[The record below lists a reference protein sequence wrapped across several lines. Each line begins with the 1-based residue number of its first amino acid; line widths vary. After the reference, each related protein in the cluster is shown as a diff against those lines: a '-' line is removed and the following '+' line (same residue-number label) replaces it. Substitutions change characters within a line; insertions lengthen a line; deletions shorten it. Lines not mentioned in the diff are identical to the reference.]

1 MGKPNNVMSFNKRN
15 LKKNRKKL
23 LKKNFQIKVE
33 CMRIEDLIKLKL
45 KPTNDYQKNYSNE
58 QIMKQSRCLSPVQSL
73 DEKGY
78 EFSIIDGK
86 LKVFVKER
94 ISIMDGFSNDWYEE
108 DELNPQSMRFV
119 SIEEITDYNSLWF
132 TTQTGWYSKNDLIPY
147 VGIRK
152 KNSND
157 DYMWY
162 SWDNSSVLRP
172 LCETLCWDENNFTL
186 FSKYMFKQT
195 G

>member
-1 MGKPNNVMSFNKRN
+1 
-15 LKKNRKKL
+15 
-23 LKKNFQIKVE
+23 
-33 CMRIEDLIKLKL
+33 MRIEDLIKL

-108 DELNPQSMRFV
+108 DELNETKLAHLNRK
-119 SIEEITDYNSLWF
+119 IEEIKQNINNNSKQIENKILN
-132 TTQTGWYSKNDLIPY
+132 NDLLIDQL
-147 VGIRK
+147 K
-152 KNSND
+152 K
-157 DYMWY
+157 
-162 SWDNSSVLRP
+162 VI
-172 LCETLCWDENNFTL
+172 
-186 FSKYMFKQT
+186 
-195 G
+195 